1 MPATMLWDCSSA
13 SPFEVSGR
21 MDACVHW
28 TMPLIPAA
36 VLSMPVAV
44 LLMPTTMLLM
54 IMVLRSIQAQVGLMP
69 AAMPWDCPLLPTT
82 FAVFRN
88 GGGPTVTSLPV
99 DSGLRARAAPPWFP
113 LQGLLLTCLQHLPFF
128 VVVTARPLPLCRSGG
143 GLWTRAAS
151 Q

>member
-1 MPATMLWDCSSA
+1 MSIHMYVHAWGYALCVSCLATMLWDCSSA

-99 DSGLRARAAPPWFP
+99 WWWIVNPCSFSIVSTPETSPHV
-113 LQGLLLTCLQHLPFF
+113 QT
-128 VVVTARPLPLCRSGG
+128 
-143 GLWTRAAS
+143 GLWRNTYHKL
-151 Q
+151 